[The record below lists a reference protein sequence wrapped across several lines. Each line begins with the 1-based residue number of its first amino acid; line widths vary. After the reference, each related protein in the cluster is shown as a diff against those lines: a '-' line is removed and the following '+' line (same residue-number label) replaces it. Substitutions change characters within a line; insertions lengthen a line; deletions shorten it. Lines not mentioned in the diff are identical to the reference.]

1 MSKLLTPEELSM
13 FKNAPEDDLVDLAI
27 DLDVPVPEEIDLAGM
42 LDAVVRNLADLGKRE
57 GLPFSRYDQEDLEQL
72 SELERSAIARLNGVD
87 PNADTNTQ
95 ISGLLKTGA
104 KIYKTYRKTR
114 PKSQI
119 PLYLPMLLSPLARH
133 LVNGEG

>member
-1 MSKLLTPEELSM
+1 MSKLLTPEEFSM
-13 FKNAPEDDLVDLAI
+13 FQNAPEDDLVDLAI
-27 DLDVPVPEEIDLAGM
+27 DLDVPVPEEIDLASM
-42 LDAVVRNLADLGKRE
+42 LDAMVRNLADLGKRE

-72 SELERSAIARLNGVD
+72 QQTERSAIAKLNGVD
-87 PNADTNTQ
+87 PNIDGDAQ

-133 LVNGEG
+133 LVNEET